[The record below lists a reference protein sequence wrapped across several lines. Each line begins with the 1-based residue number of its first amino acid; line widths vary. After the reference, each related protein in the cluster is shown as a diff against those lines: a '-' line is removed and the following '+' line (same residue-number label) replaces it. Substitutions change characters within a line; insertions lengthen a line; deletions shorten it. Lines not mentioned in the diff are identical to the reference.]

1 MRRRRAW
8 KAGEE
13 DERDFGLQIAPLLDL
28 LFVMLL
34 FFMITAGGPR
44 HARELALRLP
54 ASGADGTANAAAPAP
69 PPAVIR
75 LDIDP
80 AGQVYCN
87 QMPVDGPRDALLPA
101 LRERLQKALAE
112 TGGDGGGSGASPL
125 VVVTPHARTPHA
137 RVMEV
142 LSACAAAQVRR
153 LAFGAPAE

>member
-8 KAGEE
+8 REGTE

-34 FFMITAGGPR
+34 FFMITAGSPR

-54 ASGADGTANAAAPAP
+54 AADGTAAPAS
-69 PPAVIR
+69 PPAVVR
-75 LDIDP
+75 VDIDP
-80 AGQVYCN
+80 AGQVFCN
-87 QMPVDGPRDALLPA
+87 QAPVDGPRDARLPV
-101 LRERLQKALAE
+101 LREKLRAALA
-112 TGGDGGGSGASPL
+112 GDGNDPL
-125 VVVTPHARTPHA
+125 VVVTPHARTRHE